1 MKTALDH
8 LVLSC
13 TDLEK
18 AAPEVEARLG
28 AALSG
33 VGLHAAMG
41 THNRLVGLGADYLEL
56 IAVNPQA
63 PAPGRPRWFDLDR
76 FAGPVRLTNWVLAC
90 DDLDAALALAP
101 AGTGR
106 PMDFARGPYRWRMAV
121 PDDGRLPFDGCFPA
135 LIEWQGP
142 SHPAQALPESGLRLV
157 ALRLTHPRPADLSS
171 ALAPLLHDGRISIQA
186 GPFPRLSADF
196 DGPGGRIT
204 L

>member
-1 MKTALDH
+1 MTTALDH

-13 TDLEK
+13 ADLGQ
-18 AAPEVEARLG
+18 AAPGVEARLG

-41 THNRLVGLGADYLEL
+41 THNRLAGLGASYLEL
-56 IAVNPQA
+56 IATNPQA
-63 PAPGRPRWFDLDR
+63 PPPGRPRWFDLDR
-76 FAGPVRLTNWVLAC
+76 FSGPVRLTNWVLAC
-90 DDLDAALALAP
+90 DDLYAALALAP

-135 LIEWQGP
+135 LIEWHGP
-142 SHPAQALPESGLRLV
+142 AHPVQALPDSGLRLTE
-157 ALRLTHPRPADLSS
+157 LRLEHPRQADLAR
-171 ALAPLLHDGRISIQA
+171 ALAPLLSDDRIGIHA
-186 GPFPRLSADF
+186 GPAPRLSASL
-196 DGPGGRIT
+196 DGPGGRVS

>member
-13 TDLEK
+13 ADLGHE
-18 AAPEVEARLG
+18 APGVEARLG

-33 VGLHAAMG
+33 VGLHAVMG
-41 THNRLVGLGADYLEL
+41 THNRLAGLGTSYLEL
-56 IAVNPQA
+56 IAINPQA
-63 PAPGRPRWFDLDR
+63 PPPGRPRWFDLDR

-142 SHPAQALPESGLRLV
+142 AHPVQALPESGLKLA
-157 ALRLTHPRPADLSS
+157 ALRLAHPRQADLAR
-171 ALAPLLHDGRISIQA
+171 ALAPLLCDDRISVIA
-186 GPFPRLSADF
+186 GPVPRLSADL
-196 DGPGGRIT
+196 DGPGGRVT